1 MASQMLCIFL
11 TDAGDCFGLGTVVE
25 GMFSYDSPRTATED
39 ICLLLKLHTV
49 SEFSAALRLISGR
62 HTVLSEVFF
71 LSSS

>member
-1 MASQMLCIFL
+1 
-11 TDAGDCFGLGTVVE
+11 
-25 GMFSYDSPRTATED
+25 MFSYDSPRTATED